1 MSANHLLV
9 FVLYGPVQPWA
20 MLEKPHNTLS
30 LRTGL
35 ANIFTLTLRHNMRST
50 TFIQACL
57 KVFLLVTVAR
67 ATRHFHDL
75 DKKYIG
81 ALVTQETVV
90 S

>member
-1 MSANHLLV
+1 M
-9 FVLYGPVQPWA
+9 
-20 MLEKPHNTLS
+20 HN
-30 LRTGL
+30 
-35 ANIFTLTLRHNMRST
+35 T

-67 ATRHFHDL
+67 ATRQFHDL

-81 ALVTQETVV
+81 CLVTQETVV